1 MSKRIQSKYSVCK
14 RLSLPYKNLWGLSSK
29 DYLRSIFFKKKN
41 RLSSYKSF
49 LDIKQSLKMFYSNI
63 KERSFKYY
71 IKNSLCS
78 PTITL
83 DKLVSL
89 LENRLDTVLFRSCF
103 VVSFQQA
110 RQIINHGKI
119 TVNEIKV
126 LSSNKKVKKGDI
138 IKFSRTFTKTYT
150 FSNALYSRSISN
162 YLELDWFNLSIAFL
176 WDVNCMNSYY
186 PVNVNYFDILRFYR

>member
-14 RLSLPYKNLWGLSSK
+14 TLNLPYKNLWGLYFK
-29 DYLRSIFFKKKN
+29 DYLRSVSSKKKN
-41 RLSSYKSF
+41 RLSTYKNF

-71 IKNSLCS
+71 IKNSVCS

-110 RQIINHGKI
+110 RQLINHGKI
-119 TVNEIKV
+119 TVNEVKI
-126 LSSNKKVKKGDI
+126 LSSSRKVKKGDI
-138 IKFSRTFTKTYT
+138 IRLSKTLIRACTFY
-150 FSNALYSRSISN
+150 NVLYSRSISN
-162 YLELDWFNLSIAFL
+162 YLELDWFNFSIIFL
-176 WDVNCMNSYY
+176 WDVDYMNSYY
-186 PVNVNYFDILRFYR
+186 PINVNYFDILRFYR

>member
-14 RLSLPYKNLWGLSSK
+14 KLNLPYKNLWGLYFK
-29 DYLRSIFFKKKN
+29 DYLRSVSSKKKN
-41 RLSSYKSF
+41 RLSTYKNF

-71 IKNSLCS
+71 IKNSVCS

-110 RQIINHGKI
+110 RQLINHGKI
-119 TVNEIKV
+119 TVNEVKIF
-126 LSSNKKVKKGDI
+126 SSSRKVKKGDI
-138 IKFSRTFTKTYT
+138 IRLSKTLIRTCT
-150 FSNALYSRSISN
+150 FYNVLYSRSISN
-162 YLELDWFNLSIAFL
+162 YLELDWFNFSIIFL
-176 WDVNCMNSYY
+176 WDVDYMNSYY
-186 PVNVNYFDILRFYR
+186 PINVNYFDILRFYR

>member
-14 RLSLPYKNLWGLSSK
+14 TLNLPYKNLWGLYFK
-29 DYLRSIFFKKKN
+29 DYLRSVSSKKKN
-41 RLSSYKSF
+41 RLSTYKNF

-71 IKNSLCS
+71 IKNSVCS

-110 RQIINHGKI
+110 RQLINHGKI
-119 TVNEIKV
+119 TVNEVKI
-126 LSSNKKVKKGDI
+126 LSSSRKVKKGDI
-138 IKFSRTFTKTYT
+138 IRLSKTLIRTCT
-150 FSNALYSRSISN
+150 FYNVLYSRSISN
-162 YLELDWFNLSIAFL
+162 YLELDWFNFSIIFL
-176 WDVNCMNSYY
+176 WDVDYTNSYY
-186 PVNVNYFDILRFYR
+186 PINVNYFDILRFYR

>member
-14 RLSLPYKNLWGLSSK
+14 RLNLPYKNLWGLYFK
-29 DYLRSIFFKKKN
+29 DYLRSVSSKKKN
-41 RLSSYKSF
+41 RLSTYKNF

-71 IKNSLCS
+71 IKNSVCS

-110 RQIINHGKI
+110 RQLINHGKI
-119 TVNEIKV
+119 TINEVKI
-126 LSSNKKVKKGDI
+126 LSSSRKVKKGDI
-138 IKFSRTFTKTYT
+138 IRLSKTLIRTCT
-150 FSNALYSRSISN
+150 FYNVLYSRSISN
-162 YLELDWFNLSIAFL
+162 YLELDWFNFSIIFL
-176 WDVNCMNSYY
+176 WDVDYMNSYY
-186 PVNVNYFDILRFYR
+186 PINVNYFDILRFYR

>member
-14 RLSLPYKNLWGLSSK
+14 RLNLPYKNLWGLYFK
-29 DYLRSIFFKKKN
+29 DYLRSVSSKKKN
-41 RLSSYKSF
+41 RLSTYKNF

-71 IKNSLCS
+71 IKNSVCS

-110 RQIINHGKI
+110 RQLINHGKI
-119 TVNEIKV
+119 TVNEVKI
-126 LSSNKKVKKGDI
+126 LSSSTKVKKGDI
-138 IKFSRTFTKTYT
+138 IRLSKTLIRICTFY
-150 FSNALYSRSISN
+150 NVLYSRSISN
-162 YLELDWFNLSIAFL
+162 YLELDWFNFSIIFL
-176 WDVNCMNSYY
+176 WDVDYMNSYY
-186 PVNVNYFDILRFYR
+186 PINVNYFDILRFYR

>member
-14 RLSLPYKNLWGLSSK
+14 RLNLPYKNLWGLYFK
-29 DYLRSIFFKKKN
+29 DYLRSVSSKKKN
-41 RLSSYKSF
+41 RLSTYKNF

-71 IKNSLCS
+71 IKNSVYS

-110 RQIINHGKI
+110 RQLINHGKI
-119 TVNEIKV
+119 TVNEVKI
-126 LSSNKKVKKGDI
+126 LSSSRKVKKGDI
-138 IKFSRTFTKTYT
+138 IRLSKTLIRTCT
-150 FSNALYSRSISN
+150 FYNVLYSRSISN
-162 YLELDWFNLSIAFL
+162 YLELDWFNFSIIFL
-176 WDVNCMNSYY
+176 WDVDYMNSYY
-186 PVNVNYFDILRFYR
+186 PINVNYFDILRFYR